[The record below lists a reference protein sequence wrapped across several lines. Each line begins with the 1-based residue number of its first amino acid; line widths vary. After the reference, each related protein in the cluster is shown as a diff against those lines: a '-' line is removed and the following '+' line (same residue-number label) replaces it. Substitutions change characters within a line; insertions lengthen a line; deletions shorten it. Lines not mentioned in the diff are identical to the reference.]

1 MSTSDPLR
9 PVHRIHLPRPLRA
22 TAVIAA
28 AVAAGVAVSA
38 TPLPPGIGLIAGAAA
53 GMAAAALT
61 GRDDAEPGPDTPDTD
76 PDDGD

>member
-28 AVAAGVAVSA
+28 AGAAGVAVSA
-38 TPLPPGIGLIAGAAA
+38 TPLPPASA
-53 GMAAAALT
+53 
-61 GRDDAEPGPDTPDTD
+61 
-76 PDDGD
+76 